1 MKKKKTL
8 KRIKYVHDTLLLSE
22 NGDYKD
28 VVMSIKL
35 KVISLKGN
43 TLGAVKIDKIIAK
56 GTSNIKDILSSY
68 YRHFKTP

>member
-8 KRIKYVHDTLLLSE
+8 KRIRYIHDSLLLSE
-22 NGDYKD
+22 NGEYQD

-35 KVISLKGN
+35 KVISLGGS
-43 TLGAVKIDKIIAK
+43 TLGAVKIDKIIAT

-68 YRHFKTP
+68 YRYFKTP